1 MRASAKRK
9 EGKKKEKKSPPLALK
24 ISFPPHLFGPLQKYD
39 VSDTNVAGI
48 GTDLDKAIREAA
60 AGGWSLKCL

>member
-1 MRASAKRK
+1 MPTMAERK
-9 EGKKKEKKSPPLALK
+9 AALGLEEKMDGETHGGGGGVK
-24 ISFPPHLFGPLQKYD
+24 GRKYD